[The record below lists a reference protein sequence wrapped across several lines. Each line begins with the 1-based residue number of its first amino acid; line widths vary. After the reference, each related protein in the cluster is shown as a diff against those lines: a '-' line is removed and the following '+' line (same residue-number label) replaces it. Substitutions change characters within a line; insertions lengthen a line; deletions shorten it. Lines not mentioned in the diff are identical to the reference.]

1 MIVIL
6 TFNLRGG
13 SPILLTGIPDLLR
26 YCILLRVGPDPAPRI
41 ANVNDNFPLIGIAPE
56 TIEGERSRDRPDA
69 AVPLSGYPNRWRDTL
84 ATPRVAVPFLV
95 AFGMVLLIV
104 NLGAYPSYTKGEPRE
119 AIRIL
124 DIVRGGGWILP
135 TQAGIGLPWKPPLM
149 YWLGALVSLA
159 FGTVNEWTVRL
170 PSGLLAIAGIV
181 CCYLYVRLLF
191 DDRSALIA
199 ALILAT
205 TLQYGQAAAVARVDM
220 TLTFCMEIAFFEF
233 IAIVEGL
240 TRRRMLLY
248 AALAAAVLAKGP
260 IGLAL
265 PGIAMLVWIAVE
277 RRWSVVRDLRIFRGS
292 LLILIVAG
300 GWYAAAT
307 VVGGGAFFRR
317 QILAENL
324 YRLFPN
330 HAFHEPHEH
339 PFYFVE
345 FALLAG
351 YLPWTGLVPLALL
364 AIHERT
370 RIWNSRF
377 KYLVI
382 WTATVLI
389 FYNLP
394 RSKRGV
400 YLLALYPAL
409 AALTALMLNAVRS
422 RAADSPRVMRLTA
435 LAEGLAFGA
444 IGLTALACVTGIW
457 LRGPGFLTSA
467 MRPLGVRGPELSVQL
482 SRAIDGLPA
491 MAIILPAVVC
501 ASGAYLILMQ
511 LDIDKLLT
519 AILAA
524 MSCSIL
530 AAHLFVVPA
539 IADTLTLKY
548 FTRESMKIAGDRPV
562 ANFGATNFDF
572 AFYSGRNILPGSP
585 DYTGRNLPTGS
596 PGQTHAADYFI
607 CWQRYYRL
615 LSDASRRQLAIV
627 MVSGPTALDGS
638 GRMLLLKRSDS
649 AK

>member
-1 MIVIL
+1 MND
-6 TFNLRGG
+6 T
-13 SPILLTGIPDLLR
+13 PPLLGLS
-26 YCILLRVGPDPAPRI
+26 
-41 ANVNDNFPLIGIAPE
+41 PE
-56 TIEGERSRDRPDA
+56 TFDGERSRDQPEGIAPA
-69 AVPLSGYPNRWRDTL
+69 AAMKHRWLDTL
-84 ATPRVAVPFLV
+84 APPRIAVPFLV
-95 AFGMVLLIV
+95 AFGIVTTIV

-119 AIRIL
+119 AIRIF
-124 DIVRGGGWILP
+124 DIVHGGGWILP

-149 YWLGALVSLA
+149 YWLGALVSIALA
-159 FGTVNEWTVRL
+159 TVNEWTVRL

-191 DDRSALIA
+191 DDRSALVA

-260 IGLAL
+260 IGVVL
-265 PGIAMLVWIAVE
+265 PGITMLVWIAVE
-277 RRWSVVRDLRIFRGS
+277 RQWSVLRDLRIFRGA

-307 VVGGGAFFRR
+307 VVGGSAFVQR

-409 AALTALMLNAVRS
+409 AALTALMLNAVRA
-422 RAADSPRVMRLTA
+422 RAGDSPRVMRLTA
-435 LAEGLAFGA
+435 LAEGLAFAA
-444 IGLTALACVTGIW
+444 IGLATLACETGIW
-457 LRGPGFLTSA
+457 LLGAGFLTSV
-467 MRPLGVRGPELSVQL
+467 MRPLGVRVPELSVQL

-491 MAIILPAVVC
+491 IAIVLPAVVC
-501 ASGAYLILMQ
+501 ASGAYLVLMQ
-511 LDIDKLLT
+511 LDIDRLFT

-524 MSCSIL
+524 TSCSIL

-539 IADTLTLKY
+539 IANTLTLKY
-548 FTRESMKIAGDRPV
+548 FTRESMKIAGDHTMV
-562 ANFGATNFDF
+562 TLGATNFDF
-572 AFYSGRNILPGSP
+572 AFYSGRNILLGSP
-585 DYTGRNLPTGS
+585 DH
-596 PGQTHAADYFI
+596 THEADYFI

-615 LSDASRRQLAIV
+615 LPDASRRQLAIV
-627 MVSGPTALDGS
+627 LVSPPTALDGS
-638 GRMLLLKRSDS
+638 GRMLLLKRSDL